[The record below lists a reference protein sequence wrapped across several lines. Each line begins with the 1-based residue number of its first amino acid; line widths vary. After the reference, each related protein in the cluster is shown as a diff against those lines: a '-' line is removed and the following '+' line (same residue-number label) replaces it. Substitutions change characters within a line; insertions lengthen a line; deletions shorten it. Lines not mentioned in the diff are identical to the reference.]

1 MSISGRRRWL
11 CSLVPIPGKRLES
24 NLGLT
29 RQLGGVTQWVESVD
43 FNCSLFFCEVEL
55 CPSDFYYLDLG
66 WFLIVGLASAG
77 VPMLKSW
84 LFWCS
89 EWTNDIGF
97 VPCYS
102 EEDIRRMP
110 ALQGH
115 EYPSKPDLDA
125 QPSHLLR

>member
-29 RQLGGVTQWVESVD
+29 RQLGGVTQWVESV
-43 FNCSLFFCEVEL
+43 
-55 CPSDFYYLDLG
+55 G